1 MPNFFITTPSVSPEK
16 NFSFRDVLN
25 ARTYLIPIEQQMVVY
40 QEFSVQDEGEL
51 DLEGELVIL
60 D

>member
-1 MPNFFITTPSVSPEK
+1 MPNFFITTPSAGPE

-40 QEFSVQDEGEL
+40 QEFSVQNGGEL